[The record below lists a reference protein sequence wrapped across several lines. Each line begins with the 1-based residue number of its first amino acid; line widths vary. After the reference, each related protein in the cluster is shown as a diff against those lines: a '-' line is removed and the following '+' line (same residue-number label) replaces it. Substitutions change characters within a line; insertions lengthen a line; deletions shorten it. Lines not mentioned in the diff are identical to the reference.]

1 MKPLAGVRLPSET
14 RLAAGAVIA
23 TIMMVVSAGCGGGSD
38 DGNIVARSDL
48 GEVTRAD
55 LDTYILRLEADD
67 RRPPEGTSLE
77 AWRLGLLEK
86 LLVEEALLADF
97 DDQRDPMV
105 EAARREVLMEAV
117 EEIFVAP
124 RTAISEEDLRRYY
137 DEHPEEFGH
146 PEQIRLRHIFKRVSR
161 DATPEERD
169 RVRQEME
176 ALLNDIRS
184 GASFGDLARE
194 QSQSET
200 APLNGLIGRLS
211 RGSLHPSV
219 EKVVWGLNEG
229 EVSDVV
235 PTAVGFHI
243 FLLEN
248 HLEPYKME
256 FEEAGGR
263 LVRKLQLRARAQVLA
278 DMLVEL
284 LAESG
289 AVYRPELLEADPPPD
304 PQEVLFSLGGTLIT
318 VASVDAYLNDSTVYQ
333 QRVTPPSQWLEGA
346 IRRALFVWK
355 AEQEQLADR
364 PEVAARLAAITRQTI
379 AAAGWR
385 KRIAA
390 ELESLDAEGVLE
402 EFYFSSAARLQTP
415 KLFHLRIILKE
426 IAGLDRPYD
435 SYEVMDRL
443 RDEIVAGQR
452 EFEEAARDFSDDI
465 SARDGGDLRWV
476 HLKYFGEWAGL
487 RVQRAVRAL
496 EPGEVSE
503 PLLAE
508 FYDQALLKYRRE
520 GYLLVKLEGTREP
533 ELRPYEQIKNQV
545 AQLFETTNRRQL
557 EERIK
562 GEIFESIDAEI
573 LLDRP

>member
-333 QRVTPPSQWLEGA
+333 QRVTPPSQWLEDA
-346 IRRALFVWK
+346 SRRALFLWK
-355 AEQEQLADR
+355 AEQEGLADR
-364 PEVAARLAAITRQTI
+364 PEVTARLAAITRQTI
-379 AAAGWR
+379 VAAGWR

-390 ELESLDAEGVLE
+390 ELERLDAEGTLE
-402 EFYFSSAARLQTP
+402 EFYYSSAARLQTP
-415 KLFHLRIILKE
+415 KLFHLRVVLKE
-426 IAGLDRPYD
+426 IANLDRPYNA
-435 SYEVMDRL
+435 YELMDRL
-443 RDEIVAGQR
+443 RGEIVDGR
-452 EFEEAARDFSDDI
+452 RGFPEAAREFSDDI
-465 SARDGGDLRWV
+465 SARDGGDLGWV

-533 ELRPYEQIKNQV
+533 ELRPYEQITNQV
-545 AQLFETTNRRQL
+545 AKLFETTNRRRL
-557 EERIK
+557 EDRIK
-562 GEIFESIDAEI
+562 GEILESIDAEI